1 MIETTIKILIGVIAF
16 IHILF
21 LIMQMFFWDTDFVQK
36 KLLEGLAPA
45 EVASILARNQ
55 GLYNGFLAAGLI
67 WGLYRLQTFPQVEPV
82 SIWIFFLICIVIAGI
97 YGSFTLKR
105 PTAFLLQSLPAA
117 LALLL
122 LWLHTNGQ
130 I

>member
-1 MIETTIKILIGVIAF
+1 MDMAIKILIGVIAF
-16 IHILF
+16 IHVLF
-21 LIMQMFFWDTDFVQK
+21 LILQMFFWNTDFVQK
-36 KLLEGLAPA
+36 KSLGDLPPK
-45 EVASILARNQ
+45 EVASILAHNQ

-67 WGLYRLQTFPQVEPV
+67 WGLYTTQTFPQVEPV
-82 SIWIFFLICIVIAGI
+82 SIWIFFLICVAIAGI
-97 YGSFTLKR
+97 YGSLTLKR

-122 LWLHTNGQ
+122 LWLQSNGQ

>member
-1 MIETTIKILIGVIAF
+1 MEITIKILIGVIAF

-21 LIMQMFFWDTDFVQK
+21 LIMQMFLWHTDFVQK
-36 KLLEGLAPA
+36 KLLGGFTSE
-45 EVASILARNQ
+45 EVATILAGNQ

-67 WGLYRLQTFPQVEPV
+67 WGLSTAQIFPQFEPA
-82 SIWIFFLICIVIAGI
+82 SIWIFLLIWIAIAGI
-97 YGSFTLKR
+97 YGSLTLKR

-122 LWLHTNGQ
+122 LWLNHNSGH
-130 I
+130 

>member
-1 MIETTIKILIGVIAF
+1 MEMTIKILIGIIAF

-21 LIMQMFFWDTDFVQK
+21 LIIQMFLWDTDFVQK
-36 KLLEGLAPA
+36 KLLGGFTSE
-45 EVASILARNQ
+45 EVAAILARNQ

-67 WGLYRLQTFPQVEPV
+67 RGLSTAQIFPQVEPA
-82 SIWIFFLICIVIAGI
+82 SIWIFFLICIAIAGI
-97 YGSFTLKR
+97 YGSLTLKR

-122 LWLHTNGQ
+122 LWLNHKSF
-130 I
+130 